1 MAYSGMLGSQL
12 GLSIL
17 VEGITDVFTA
27 CSSMYSKTKIDWSQY
42 GINKAINY
50 SIAMISVGA
59 KGIKEAKDGLV

>member
-1 MAYSGMLGSQL
+1 MAYSGKLGSQL

-17 VEGITDVFTA
+17 IEGITDVFTA
-27 CSSMYSKTKIDWSQY
+27 CKSMYSKMNIDWAQY

-50 SIAMISVGA
+50 SIKMTSVGA